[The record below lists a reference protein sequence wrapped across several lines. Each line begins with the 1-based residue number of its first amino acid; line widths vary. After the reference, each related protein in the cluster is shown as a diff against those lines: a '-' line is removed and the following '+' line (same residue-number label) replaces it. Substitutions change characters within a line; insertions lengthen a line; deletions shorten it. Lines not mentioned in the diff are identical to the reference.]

1 MATPPAL
8 APEKATPI
16 AALTIVASS
25 FALTLIAFLA
35 TTTAPLVI
43 EALTLFL
50 SQLRLTAPPAA
61 LTPEPAP
68 PTARVIICE
77 PKSKSNSGGKPS
89 RLSPRIERLRS
100 VPVGKTPAVTS
111 TLPADE
117 LTAAA
122 SIVALTVLPTLVVA
136 IAAPAAFVEAPAPP
150 TASTNI
156 VVLSAAFTWILLAT
170 STSVS
175 APLIL
180 ASAVINDSLTAT
192 TIPAALAPDPAP
204 PPAATIMVSVLNA
217 TRSNLPSASTSA
229 PFLISAVISLRIK
242 FTAIEPPTALAP
254 APAPPMLT
262 LVNIDAPWAST
273 LTSPAASTVALSI

>member
-1 MATPPAL
+1 M
-8 APEKATPI
+8 
-16 AALTIVASS
+16 
-25 FALTLIAFLA
+25 
-35 TTTAPLVI
+35 
-43 EALTLFL
+43 
-50 SQLRLTAPPAA
+50 
-61 LTPEPAP
+61 
-68 PTARVIICE
+68 
-77 PKSKSNSGGKPS
+77 
-89 RLSPRIERLRS
+89 
-100 VPVGKTPAVTS
+100 
-111 TLPADE
+111 
-117 LTAAA
+117 
-122 SIVALTVLPTLVVA
+122 
-136 IAAPAAFVEAPAPP
+136 
-150 TASTNI
+150 
-156 VVLSAAFTWILLAT
+156 AT

-262 LVNIDAPWAST
+262 LVNIDAP
-273 LTSPAASTVALSI
+273 